1 MEKNMGKEYKTQ
13 SLCCTAE
20 IKHIVN
26 QLYFNKIIFEKCCLT
41 TQLCPT
47 LCDPMDCSPPGC
59 SVHGDS
65 PGKNTGVG
73 CHALLQGIFPTQGL
87 NPGVPHCRQI
97 LYHLS
102 HQGSPRMLQYIAYP
116 FSGGSS
122 WPRNQTGVS
131 CRWVFLP
138 AELPG
143 KPSESHIKQP
153 ALHLAYKR
161 HTLQMLSA
169 FSPHPT
175 TPPLLYILYYG
186 FSHCLQIYCYTQL
199 FD

>member
-1 MEKNMGKEYKTQ
+1 MEKNMGKEYITQ

-26 QLYFNKIIFEKCCLT
+26 QLYFNKIIFEKCCLA

-59 SVHGDS
+59 WVHGDS
-65 PGKNTGVG
+65 PGKNTGMG
-73 CHALLQGIFPTQGL
+73 CHAFLQGIFPTQGL
-87 NPGVPHCRQI
+87 NPGVPHCRKI

-102 HQGSPRMLQYIAYP
+102 HQGSPRMLECVAYP

-131 CRWVFLP
+131 CRWIFY
-138 AELPG
+138 
-143 KPSESHIKQP
+143 Q
-153 ALHLAYKR
+153 
-161 HTLQMLSA
+161 LSSQG
-169 FSPHPT
+169 SPVS
-175 TPPLLYILYYG
+175 LV
-186 FSHCLQIYCYTQL
+186 
-199 FD
+199 